1 MGKFVIKKTNTGFN
15 FNLKA
20 SNGEVIA
27 TSEVYKELDG
37 CRNGVASVMKNAPVA
52 NVEDQTVENFE
63 EMKHP
68 KFEIYKDKAG
78 EFRFRL
84 KAKNGE
90 IIATGEGYTTKAN
103 CKNGV
108 NSVMKNAVDA
118 EIVEEVE

>member
-1 MGKFVIKKTNTGFN
+1 MGKFIIKKTNTGFN

-20 SNGEVIA
+20 VNGEVIA
-27 TSEVYKELDG
+27 NSEVYEDLAG
-37 CRNGVASVMKNAPVA
+37 CRNGVESVMKNAPVA
-52 NVEDQTVENFE
+52 NIEDQTVEGFE
-63 EMKHP
+63 EQKHP

-84 KAKNGE
+84 KAKNGQ

-118 EIVEEVE
+118 EVIEEIE